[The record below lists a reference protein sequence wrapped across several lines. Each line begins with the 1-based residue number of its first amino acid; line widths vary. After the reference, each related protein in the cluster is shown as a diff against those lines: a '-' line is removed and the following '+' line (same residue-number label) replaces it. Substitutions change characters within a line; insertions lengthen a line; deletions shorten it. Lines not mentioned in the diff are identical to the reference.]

1 MKAANPGSDQLEIT
15 EAAHASDIAQ
25 LEANIDAFNAIVTGI
40 DDARLLS
47 IMLKR
52 PDGELYA
59 GLHGHSW
66 GRTCQIK
73 LLWVAEQERGRG
85 LGTAL
90 LVAAEA
96 EARRRG
102 CKQIM
107 LATHSFQAPDFYAKH
122 GFEPVAELA
131 DNPIGH
137 SDILMVKRLSAA

>member
-1 MKAANPGSDQLEIT
+1 MKTKDHALEIV
-15 EAAHASDIAQ
+15 EDASISDIVQ
-25 LEANIDAFNAIVTGI
+25 LEAHIDAFNAAATGI

-47 IMLKR
+47 IFLKR
-52 PDGELYA
+52 PDGSLYA

-73 LLWVAEQERGRG
+73 LLWVAEQERGCG
-85 LGTAL
+85 LGAAL
-90 LVAAEA
+90 LEAAEA

-107 LATHSFQAPDFYAKH
+107 LATHNFQAPDFYARY
-122 GFEPVAELA
+122 GFETVAVLA

-137 SDILMVKRLSAA
+137 SDILMVKRLTAERC